1 MFRNRYIKRKVD
13 TSDARACF
21 ICYKPTTSVM
31 VNETPNADFFYICD
45 SHLTDPGFAR
55 LDPEYELALKKSEAE
70 QAEIDQLKAE
80 WDAKKQKQAQK
91 NSKKDD
97 SKDDKDSKEKGSSA
111 SSTNSVSPPPP
122 PPKTP
127 IGRPTYELN
136 KGVFKLRL
144 GNKRQKMQ
152 EKKTK
157 SLLEM
162 PGAFPSAPTHKP
174 K

>member
-21 ICYKPTTSVM
+21 ICYRPTASVM

-55 LDPEYELALKKSEAE
+55 LDPEYEAALKKSEAE
-70 QAEIDQLKAE
+70 QAEIDQLRAE
-80 WDAKKQKQAQK
+80 WDAKKQKQAEKKK
-91 NSKKDD
+91 NDD
-97 SKDDKDSKEKGSSA
+97 SNKDNNESKEKESA
-111 SSTNSVSPPPP
+111 THSAPPPA

-144 GNKRQKMQ
+144 GAKRQKAQ
-152 EKKTK
+152 ERKTK
-157 SLLEM
+157 SLLET